1 MSSDSFDRVFCEM
14 LSWRLTEEFEKREAD
29 IIARDGQRDLKRAEK
44 RRVKAEKK
52 LKKTRDETGKEKA
65 QR

>member
-1 MSSDSFDRVFCEM
+1 M

>member
-1 MSSDSFDRVFCEM
+1 MFCET

-44 RRVKAEKK
+44 RRAKAEKK